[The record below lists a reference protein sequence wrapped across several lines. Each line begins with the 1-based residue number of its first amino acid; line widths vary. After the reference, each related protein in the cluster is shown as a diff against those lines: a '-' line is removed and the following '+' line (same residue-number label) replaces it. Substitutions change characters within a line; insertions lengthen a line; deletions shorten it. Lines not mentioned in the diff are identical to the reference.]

1 MNIMN
6 VRKGDIFEKNNIRY
20 VVIDYDYLS
29 VYLIKLSYNIPYAIL
44 PFKKIIK
51 VSYNTLIRKYH
62 KE

>member
-29 VYLIKLSYNIPYAIL
+29 VYLIKLSYNIPYTIL